1 MLELS
6 DRGLGLTGDQAA
18 RVFDRF
24 YRADTARG
32 RTETGR
38 TETGGAGLGLSIV
51 HSLVSAHHGRVEV
64 HTAPGRGATFRVLLP
79 LHTDTL
85 INNSER

>member
-24 YRADTARG
+24 YRADTAR
-32 RTETGR
+32 GR

-85 INNSER
+85 IHNSER